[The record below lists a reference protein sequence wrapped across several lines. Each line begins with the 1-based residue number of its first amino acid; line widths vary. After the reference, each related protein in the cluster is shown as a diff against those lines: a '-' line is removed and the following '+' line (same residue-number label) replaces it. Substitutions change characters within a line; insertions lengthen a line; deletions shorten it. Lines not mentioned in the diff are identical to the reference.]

1 MPDHVV
7 CHSGSFSLYSTS
19 RSQDYEALSTDRFA
33 DRARRTSRERNE
45 IEIANEEMAVNCVY
59 RQSIMSS

>member
-19 RSQDYEALSTDRFA
+19 RSQNYEVLSTDRCA
-33 DRARRTSRERNE
+33 DRVRRKSRKRNE
-45 IEIANEEMAVNCVY
+45 REIANEETAVY
-59 RQSIMSS
+59 QQSIMSS